1 MGRVAGITSTGELL
15 VAMADSVAS
24 FRSGLTRAGECLM
37 IVVFD
42 VGNSEITIGIFD
54 GEELVSHWRLT
65 TAAPRTADELA
76 LLIRSITGRDDC
88 DADEERNGSAIC
100 SVVPAITP
108 MLAEACEMC
117 FGKKPVMIDARAKLP
132 IKLDVE
138 EPFTV
143 GADRIANTLAASRI
157 HKKDAIVVDLG
168 TATTY
173 DCITADGTFLGGV
186 IQPGRDDLGRHPV
199 PADGAAAGDRHRPA
213 EAGDC
218 PPDRRMHSGRVSFTE
233 RWTRSMGSSA
243 ASRRNGRARTPR
255 SCSRPGGWPSRSSRI
270 RRSSSWLTRS

>member
-1 MGRVAGITSTGELL
+1 
-15 VAMADSVAS
+15 
-24 FRSGLTRAGECLM
+24 M

-42 VGNSEITIGIFD
+42 VGNSEITVGIFD
-54 GEELVSHWRLT
+54 GEKLVSHWRLT

-76 LLIRSITGRDDC
+76 LLIRTIIGSEMASPGGV
-88 DADEERNGSAIC
+88 EGSAIC

-117 FGKKPVMIDARAKLP
+117 FGQKPVMIDARAKLP

-143 GADRIANTLAASRI
+143 GADRIANTLAASRL
-157 HKKDAIVVDLG
+157 HKTDAIVVDMG

-186 IQPGRDDLGRHPV
+186 IQPGIMISADTLFRRTAQLPATDIVPPKRVIARRTDECIRAGVLYGAVDSIDGIVRRIKKEWPGKKPPLVIATGGMAETVKPHSTELELVDPFLTLKGIRLGY
-199 PADGAAAGDRHRPA
+199 
-213 EAGDC
+213 EL
-218 PPDRRMHSGRVSFTE
+218 
-233 RWTRSMGSSA
+233 
-243 ASRRNGRARTPR
+243 
-255 SCSRPGGWPSRSSRI
+255 
-270 RRSSSWLTRS
+270 LT

>member
-1 MGRVAGITSTGELL
+1 
-15 VAMADSVAS
+15 
-24 FRSGLTRAGECLM
+24 M

-65 TAAPRTADELA
+65 TAPPRTADELA
-76 LLIRSITGRDDC
+76 ILIRSVTGDAMSSPGGIT
-88 DADEERNGSAIC
+88 GSAIC

-108 MLAEACEMC
+108 MLVEACEMC
-117 FGKKPVMIDARAKLP
+117 FGRKPVMVDARAKLP
-132 IKLDVE
+132 VKLDVE

-157 HKKDAIVVDLG
+157 YKRDAIVVDMG

-186 IQPGRDDLGRHPV
+186 IQPGIMISADTLFRRTAQLPATDIVPPKRVIARRTDECIRAGVLYGAVDSIDGIVRRIKKEWPTKNVPLVLATGGMAESIQPHSNELELVDPFLTLKGIRLGY
-199 PADGAAAGDRHRPA
+199 
-213 EAGDC
+213 E
-218 PPDRRMHSGRVSFTE
+218 
-233 RWTRSMGSSA
+233 
-243 ASRRNGRARTPR
+243 
-255 SCSRPGGWPSRSSRI
+255 I
-270 RRSSSWLTRS
+270 LTG

>member
-1 MGRVAGITSTGELL
+1 
-15 VAMADSVAS
+15 
-24 FRSGLTRAGECLM
+24 M

-54 GEELVSHWRLT
+54 GEDLVSHWRLT

-76 LLIRSITGRDDC
+76 LLIRSITGETIPSPDTGT
-88 DADEERNGSAIC
+88 GSAIC

-108 MLAEACEMC
+108 MLTEACEAV
-117 FGKKPVMIDARAKLP
+117 FGSKPMMIDARAKLP

-157 HKKDAIVVDLG
+157 YKKDAIVVDLG

-173 DCITADGTFLGGV
+173 DCITANGTFLGGV
-186 IQPGRDDLGRHPV
+186 IQPGIMISADTLFKRTAQLPATDIV
-199 PADGAAAGDRHRPA
+199 PPKKVIARRTDECIRAGVLYGAVDSIDGIVRRIKKEWPGKKTPIVIATGGMA
-213 EAGDC
+213 EAIK
-218 PPDRRMHSGRVSFTE
+218 PHSVELERVDPFLTLK
-233 RWTRSMGSSA
+233 G
-243 ASRRNGRARTPR
+243 
-255 SCSRPGGWPSRSSRI
+255 I
-270 RRSSSWLTRS
+270 RLGYELLKG

>member
-1 MGRVAGITSTGELL
+1 
-15 VAMADSVAS
+15 
-24 FRSGLTRAGECLM
+24 M

-42 VGNSEITIGIFD
+42 VGNSEITIGIFRS
-54 GEELVSHWRLT
+54 EELVSHWRLT

-76 LLIRSITGRDDC
+76 ILIRSITG
-88 DADEERNGSAIC
+88 DAIESAEGITGSAIC

-117 FGKKPVMIDARAKLP
+117 FGRKPVMIDARAKLP
-132 IKLDVE
+132 VKLDVE

-157 HKKDAIVVDLG
+157 YKRDAIVVDLG

-186 IQPGRDDLGRHPV
+186 IQPGVMISADTLFRRTAQLPATDIVPPKRVIARRTDECIRAGVLYGAVDSIDGIVRRIKKEWPGKASPIVIATGGLAETIKPHSTELELVDPFLTLKGIRLGY
-199 PADGAAAGDRHRPA
+199 
-213 EAGDC
+213 E
-218 PPDRRMHSGRVSFTE
+218 
-233 RWTRSMGSSA
+233 
-243 ASRRNGRARTPR
+243 
-255 SCSRPGGWPSRSSRI
+255 I
-270 RRSSSWLTRS
+270 LTG